1 MQVHLDPLGGAA
13 GDMFV
18 AALLSAFP
26 DNEAAVMDSIRKAAP
41 QVDCRLTA
49 CNDGVLAGSRF
60 DVGLRVPDEG
70 AALASPENHHHEH
83 PHHGHHHHDR
93 HAGPLGGQDLG
104 LEAVRSHDPVR
115 KDVSHDHRPWVQ
127 IRRHLTACGLDSRTQ
142 AHALGIFA
150 GLAEA
155 EGRVHGVDAE
165 DVEFHEVGAWDSI
178 ADIVGAAQLITL
190 IDADLWT
197 VGALPLGGGRVRTAH
212 GLMPVPAPATALL
225 LEGFDLVDDG
235 VSGER
240 VTPTGAA
247 ILRYLV
253 NHGGDPSRE
262 RAKSEARRLVGS
274 GTGFGTRV
282 LPGISN
288 CLRVLVFDA
297 PDGASHAQGAD
308 HRQLAVVEFEVDD
321 QSSEDLAMGLD
332 RLRAH
337 DDIFDV
343 IQTPVFGK
351 KGRMMA
357 SVRLLARPEA
367 LDDVIAAAFRE
378 TTTIGLRHTL
388 VNGAALTRTAL
399 QVSVE
404 GCDLRVK
411 VVDRPGGA
419 TAKTESDDVLS
430 HAGHARRA
438 DLRRAAE
445 RKALNPTVEASA

>member
-26 DNEAAVMDSIRKAAP
+26 DYEAAVMASIRKAAP
-41 QVDCRLTA
+41 QVDCHLSGYS
-49 CNDGVLAGSRF
+49 DGVLAGSRF
-60 DVGLRVPDEG
+60 DVVLRAPAE
-70 AALASPENHHHEH
+70 AAAHDPFEHRHHSHHHG
-83 PHHGHHHHDR
+83 PPGRNDHGR
-93 HAGPLGGQDLG
+93 AAGH
-104 LEAVRSHDPVR
+104 SHDPLSQ
-115 KDVSHDHRPWVQ
+115 DVSHHHRPWAQ
-127 IRRHLTACGLDSRTQ
+127 IRRHLTECGLDSRTQ
-142 AHALGIFA
+142 DHAIGIFA
-150 GLAEA
+150 GLAQA

-165 DVEFHEVGAWDSI
+165 EVEFHEVGAWDSI

-190 IDADLWT
+190 IDANLWT
-197 VGALPLGGGRVRTAH
+197 VGALPLGGGRIRTAH

-225 LEGFDLVDDG
+225 LEGFDIVDDG

-247 ILRYLV
+247 ILRYLLNRSV
-253 NHGGDPSRE
+253 NPPDE
-262 RAKSEARRLVGS
+262 RPRPEARRLVGG
-274 GTGFGTRV
+274 GTGFGARV

-297 PDGASHAQGAD
+297 PDGRAQGAD

-357 SVRLLARPEA
+357 SVRLLARPGA
-367 LDDVIAAAFRE
+367 LDAVIAAAFRE

-388 VNGAALTRTAL
+388 VNGAALTRTAR

-404 GCDLRVK
+404 GRDLRVK

-430 HAGHARRA
+430 QAGHAQRA
-438 DLRRAAE
+438 RLRFAAE
-445 RKALNPTVEASA
+445 QQALHPTLETSV

>member
-1 MQVHLDPLGGAA
+1 
-13 GDMFV
+13 
-18 AALLSAFP
+18 
-26 DNEAAVMDSIRKAAP
+26 
-41 QVDCRLTA
+41 
-49 CNDGVLAGSRF
+49 
-60 DVGLRVPDEG
+60 
-70 AALASPENHHHEH
+70 
-83 PHHGHHHHDR
+83 
-93 HAGPLGGQDLG
+93 
-104 LEAVRSHDPVR
+104 
-115 KDVSHDHRPWVQ
+115 VSHEHRPWSQ

-142 AHALGIFA
+142 AHAIGIFA
-150 GLAEA
+150 GLAQA

-165 DVEFHEVGAWDSI
+165 HVEFHEVGAWDSI

-190 IDADLWT
+190 IDAERWT

-212 GLMPVPAPATALL
+212 GLMTVPAPATALL
-225 LEGFDLVDDG
+225 LEGFDLLDDG

-247 ILRYLV
+247 ILRYLI
-253 NHGGDPSRE
+253 DQSADSWRE
-262 RAKSEARRLVGS
+262 RGKPEPRRLVGA

-297 PDGASHAQGAD
+297 PDGARHAQGAD
-308 HRQLAVVEFEVDD
+308 HRQLAVIEFEVDD

-337 DDIFDV
+337 EDVFDV

-357 SVRLLARPEA
+357 SVRLLTRPAALEA
-367 LDDVIAAAFRE
+367 VIAAAFRE

-388 VNGAALTRTAL
+388 VNGAALTRTAR

-404 GCDLRVK
+404 GRDMRVK

-419 TAKTESDDVLS
+419 TAKTESDDVMS
-430 HAGHARRA
+430 QPGHARRA
-438 DLRRAAE
+438 SLRRAAE
-445 RKALNPTVEASA
+445 QQALDPISETMV

>member
-1 MQVHLDPLGGAA
+1 MQIHLDPVGGVA

-26 DNEAAVMDSIRKAAP
+26 QHQAAVMAAIAKAAQ
-41 QVDCRLTA
+41 QVDCNLLPHNNGILVGARF
-49 CNDGVLAGSRF
+49 NVVLREA
-60 DVGLRVPDEG
+60 DEG
-70 AALASPENHHHEH
+70 GVITHSHAHHHQGE
-83 PHHGHHHHDR
+83 
-93 HAGPLGGQDLG
+93 HAGHDHD
-104 LEAVRSHDPVR
+104 RSHDLGRGHDHLR
-115 KDVSHDHRPWVQ
+115 KVSYGHRPWAD
-127 IRRHLTACGLDSRTQ
+127 IRRHLLTCGLDDRTQ
-142 AHALGIFA
+142 AHAIGIFSR
-150 GLAEA
+150 LAEA
-155 EGRVHGVDAE
+155 EGRVHGVDSE
-165 DVEFHEVGAWDSI
+165 QIEFHEVGAWDSI

-190 IDADLWT
+190 IDAQRWT
-197 VGALPLGGGRVRTAH
+197 IGALPLGGGRVRTVH

-247 ILRYLV
+247 IVRYLV
-253 NHGGDPSRE
+253 GGEIDVKKDCAGP
-262 RAKSEARRLVGS
+262 KPRRLVGS
-274 GTGFGTRV
+274 GIGFGTRV

-288 CLRVLVFDA
+288 CLRALVFEAAGGSDR
-297 PDGASHAQGAD
+297 HAAD

-332 RLRAH
+332 RLRTH

-357 SVRLLARPEA
+357 SVRLLARPSA
-367 LDDVIAAAFRE
+367 LEGVIAAAFRE

-388 VNGAALTRTAL
+388 VNGAALSRTSR

-404 GCDLRVK
+404 GRALRVK
-411 VVDRPGGA
+411 VVDRPGGV
-419 TAKTESDDVLS
+419 TAKTESDDVLI
-430 HAGHARRA
+430 HADHARRA
-438 DLRRAAE
+438 GLRRSAE
-445 RKALNPTVEASA
+445 QQALAPETENLA

>member
-1 MQVHLDPLGGAA
+1 
-13 GDMFV
+13 MFV

-26 DNEAAVMDSIRKAAP
+26 DYEAAVLESIRKAAP
-41 QVDCRLTA
+41 QVDCRLTG

-60 DVGLRVPDEG
+60 DVGLRVAGAG
-70 AALASPENHHHEH
+70 AAPDSPEGRQPEHQHHEH
-83 PHHGHHHHDR
+83 HHHGDHAAPHGGHD
-93 HAGPLGGQDLG
+93 HGLGAGH
-104 LEAVRSHDPVR
+104 SHDPVQ
-115 KDVSHDHRPWVQ
+115 KDVSHEHRPWSQ

-142 AHALGIFA
+142 AHAIGIFA
-150 GLAEA
+150 GLAQA

-165 DVEFHEVGAWDSI
+165 HVEFHEVGAWDSI

-190 IDADLWT
+190 INAERWT

-212 GLMPVPAPATALL
+212 GLMTVPAPATALL
-225 LEGFDLVDDG
+225 LEGFDLLDDG

-247 ILRYLV
+247 ILRYLI
-253 NHGGDPSRE
+253 DQSADSWRE
-262 RAKSEARRLVGS
+262 RGKPEPRRLVGA

-297 PDGASHAQGAD
+297 PDGARHAQGAD
-308 HRQLAVVEFEVDD
+308 HRQLAVIEFEVDD

-337 DDIFDV
+337 EDVFDV

-357 SVRLLARPEA
+357 SVRLLARPAALEA
-367 LDDVIAAAFRE
+367 VIAAAFRE

-388 VNGAALTRTAL
+388 VNGAALTRTAR

-404 GCDLRVK
+404 GRDMRVK

-419 TAKTESDDVLS
+419 TAKTESDDVMS
-430 HAGHARRA
+430 QPGHARRA
-438 DLRRAAE
+438 SLRREAE
-445 RKALNPTVEASA
+445 QQALDPISETTV